1 VDGEADAR
9 GKRLLE
15 GRVAPHEIHVTRG
28 RVVVGA
34 PECNGYHAILR
45 RGTTSV
51 GDYDPNGRGRAFG
64 GRSVVVTRA
73 DEHAGGFAPTTLPL
87 QIVPM
92 GTQCPE
98 CPLSAPASF
107 AVRSA
112 RNRAAVRVYAG
123 SVFVGHFNGRY
134 LRVHQGEQLFA
145 HCAAAS
151 ACRLEGPV
159 LYQPGER
166 FLLTRRQPR
175 PLARLIRSA
184 ERPQDEL
191 LVPERAEADVVELR
205 RHGALKLLAVLW
217 LRAVRTPAGHPID
230 EGKGTFVPDRNTVSR
245 QQGVIVWLRT
255 KRGWRRVYSKRL
267 PGWAHYGLRA
277 GDVTHDALDDVL
289 LTQSEG
295 SGGCG
300 ERSVSAAVS
309 GGVREIFRGSW
320 CETGID
326 VHGGDLLVRTPYGPC
341 PVQPGSAHC
350 YGGVRNE
357 RLRWDGRRF
366 RRASLSVEC
375 LRADLDPR
383 RGCRKK

>member
-1 VDGEADAR
+1 V
-9 GKRLLE
+9 K
-15 GRVAPHEIHVTRG
+15 RG

-34 PECNGYHAILR
+34 PECNGYHAILQ

-64 GRSVVVTRA
+64 GRSVIVARA
-73 DEHAGGFAPTTLPL
+73 DEHAGGFAPTSLPL
-87 QIVPM
+87 QILPT

-112 RNRAAVRVYAG
+112 QNLAAVRVYAG

-134 LRVHQGEQLFA
+134 LRVREGEQLFA
-145 HCAAAS
+145 RCAPAS
-151 ACRLEGPV
+151 TCRLEGPV

-175 PLARLIRSA
+175 PLARLIRSVQ
-184 ERPQDEL
+184 RPPAEL
-191 LVPERAEADVVELR
+191 LVPERAEGNVVELR
-205 RHGALKLLAVLW
+205 RHGTLKLLAVLW
-217 LRAVRTPAGHPID
+217 LRGVRTPPGHPID
-230 EGKGTFVPDRNTVSR
+230 EGKGTFVPERSTVSR

-267 PGWAHYGLRA
+267 PGWAQYALRA

-289 LTQSEG
+289 LTQLEG

-300 ERSVSAAVS
+300 VRSVSAAVN

-320 CETGID
+320 CETGIEA
-326 VHGGDLLVRTPYGPC
+326 HGGDLLVRTPYGPC
-341 PVQPGSAHC
+341 PVQPGGAHC

-357 RLRWDGRRF
+357 ELRWSGRRF
-366 RRASLSVEC
+366 VRSRVWVRCQS
-375 LRADLDPR
+375 ADLDPQR
-383 RGCRKK
+383 ECRKRS